1 MYKMDHVGVR
11 IKDSKVSTEFYCN
24 ILGCE
29 VVGTLKN
36 EERELIFLRAG
47 DGVIELINKF
57 NQYEERSAGVVDHIA
72 FTVDNLDEEIK
83 KLQESGVNILG
94 DKPIQ
99 VTENMRV
106 IFFEGPDRER
116 LEFVEKR

>member
-11 IKDSKVSTEFYCN
+11 IKDSKISTEFYCN

-57 NQYEERSAGVVDHIA
+57 NHYEERSAGVVDHIA
-72 FTVDNLDEEIK
+72 FTVDNLDEAIK
-83 KLQESGVNILG
+83 KLKESGVNILG

-99 VTENMRV
+99 VTESMRV